1 MRCILYSN
9 QDEEN
14 RDSAVGEEE
23 GKDAGIREDEEDL
36 DPMTIHESLPLP
48 CKSDLL
54 FPFAL
59 WTPFKKNQE
68 KHQKHKIHHCFLL

>member
-9 QDEEN
+9 QDEE
-14 RDSAVGEEE
+14 DTDVAVGEEE

-36 DPMTIHESLPLP
+36 NPTTIHSLPLP

-54 FPFAL
+54 FSFTL
-59 WTPFKKNQE
+59 WTLFKKNQE
-68 KHQKHKIHHCFLL
+68 KHRKNTIYFRVLL